1 MYHMTGQAHLVAC
14 LHQPCNRAAHMSAKM
29 RSKSQG
35 ARLSLIRNGIAVSAT
50 DCICACGRYEG
61 QINTTDFF
69 TRLLCGIAYT
79 GIAPQS
85 FYTSP
90 NGTRPH
96 FDGTPVD
103 VVSGVIAATVAHE
116 RSGFATY
123 HVVNPHYKDGVSLDT
138 IAAWLAC
145 AGIKVDSPF
154 LAGHSHFYVQCRWDA
169 LDLWYR
175 CIL

>member
-1 MYHMTGQAHLVAC
+1 
-14 LHQPCNRAAHMSAKM
+14 MS
-29 RSKSQG
+29 
-35 ARLSLIRNGIAVSAT
+35 VS
-50 DCICACGRYEG
+50 DSMCACGRYEG

-79 GIAPQS
+79 GIAPES

-123 HVVNPHYKDGVSLDT
+123 HVVNPHYKDGICLDT
-138 IAAWLAC
+138 IAAWLAS
-145 AGIKVDSPF
+145 AGIEVDSRSFPRTPIV
-154 LAGHSHFYVQCRWDA
+154 HVQCGFTA
-169 LDLWYR
+169 VHLWYR
-175 CIL
+175 YVV